1 MTHDFLRYITNQE
14 MTLMQV
20 FTLVAVAYI
29 AFLAMFGFYGFVMVL
44 YSWLKMEDIKGSFM
58 MILSRI
64 FISMSAINAFMDL

>member
-58 MILSRI
+58 IILSRI

>member
-14 MTLMQV
+14 MTLKQV

-29 AFLAMFGFYGFVMVL
+29 AFIAMFGFYGFIMVL

-58 MILSRI
+58 M
-64 FISMSAINAFMDL
+64 